1 MGRKAKTRRN
11 QYGAWLHYL
20 RHQKGLSQMEVSE
33 ITGVPRATLKRWER
47 TGRIPARESI
57 VRLAKLYGV
66 SLQKFLR
73 AEKISQG

>member
-1 MGRKAKTRRN
+1 
-11 QYGAWLHYL
+11 
-20 RHQKGLSQMEVSE
+20 MEVSE